1 MKYQGFNTATINKDK
16 TAVLICN
23 LGTPEAPT
31 TPALKTYLREF
42 LSDPRVVEAPRW
54 LWWLILNG
62 IILNT
67 RPRRS
72 AANYRKVWS
81 EQGSPLL
88 VYTQAQANAL
98 RAMMAERY
106 GDSVVVDF
114 AMRYGR
120 PGIAGRLSALMEQG
134 IRNIIVLP
142 LYPQYS
148 GSTSGS
154 TFDAVGAFLKQARTI
169 PNIQFIDHYH
179 DHHSYIQA
187 MAGHIRAYRQE
198 HGQADKLVLSF
209 HGTPVSYR
217 DKGDP
222 YYQQCLQ
229 TSRLLQQALQLHDD
243 QILTTFQSRFGKAE
257 WLQPYTDKTMA
268 TLAASGVKSVQ
279 VFCPGFAA
287 DCLETIEEIDQEN
300 REIFLSAGGEQF
312 AYIPALNAEPG
323 HIQALVD
330 IVVEKSWLGD
340 SATFSSSG

>member
-1 MKYQGFNTATINKDK
+1 MNYQGFTDIPSNAPG

-31 TPALKTYLREF
+31 PKALKTYLKEF

-67 RPRRS
+67 RPRKS
-72 AANYRKVWS
+72 AAAYREVWT

-88 VYTQAQANAL
+88 IYTRNQSRALQAL
-98 RAMMAERY
+98 VSKE
-106 GDSVVVDF
+106 SEEPVVVDF
-114 AMRYGR
+114 AMRYGN
-120 PGIAGRLSALMEQG
+120 PSMSDKLSALLQQG

-154 TFDAVGAFLKQARTI
+154 TFDALGQFLQSSRTV
-169 PNIQFIDHYH
+169 PDLTFIHNYH
-179 DHHSYIQA
+179 DHPAYINA
-187 MAGHIRAYRQE
+187 MSEHIQNYWKQ
-198 HGQADKLVLSF
+198 HGRADKLILSY

-222 YYQQCLQ
+222 YYDQCMK
-229 TSRLLQQALQLHDD
+229 TSQLLQQALELADSE
-243 QILTTFQSRFGKAE
+243 IMTTFQSRFGKAE
-257 WLQPYTDKTMA
+257 WLQPYTDKTMMQ
-268 TLAASGVKSVQ
+268 LGSSGVKSVQ
-279 VFCPGFAA
+279 VFCPGFSS

-300 REIFLSAGGEQF
+300 REYFLEAGGQSF
-312 AYIPALNAEPG
+312 NYIPALNDKPE
-323 HIQALVD
+323 HIQALLE
-330 IVVEKSWLGD
+330 IIQPYLLASRQAKR
-340 SATFSSSG
+340 